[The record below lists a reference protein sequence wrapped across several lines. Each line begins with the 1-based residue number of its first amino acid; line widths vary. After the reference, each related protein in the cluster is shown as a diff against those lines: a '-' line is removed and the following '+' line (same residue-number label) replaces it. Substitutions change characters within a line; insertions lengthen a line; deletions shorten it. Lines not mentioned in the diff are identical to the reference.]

1 MSQTGKSAILHFFEN
16 KKTTKDVANGFK
28 INEKHIIDILKYAQ
42 SEWKECQD
50 KKKRNTIVD
59 TFDDDSIR
67 FHSMMILFVEG
78 NLGKSLF
85 TWQPYTCSLV
95 FH

>member
-16 KKTTKDVANGFK
+16 KKTTKDVANVFK

-42 SEWKECQD
+42 LEWKECQD

-59 TFDDDSIR
+59 NVYQE
-67 FHSMMILFVEG
+67 ILSY
-78 NLGKSLF
+78 LS
-85 TWQPYTCSLV
+85 
-95 FH
+95 

>member
-1 MSQTGKSAILHFFEN
+1 MSQTWKTVILHYFEN
-16 KKTTKDVANGFK
+16 KKTTKDVANVFK

-59 TFDDDSIR
+59 NVYQE
-67 FHSMMILFVEG
+67 IL
-78 NLGKSLF
+78 S
-85 TWQPYTCSLV
+85 YIS
-95 FH
+95 